1 MYPFSIIDP
10 NTLMLIA
17 IGVFMVTGLFM
28 ALAYQIRGERAYVWL
43 AAGAFA
49 FALGWSMTVAQNVI
63 GVNLVTVPLSN
74 LFLLLLPVMLICA
87 SLEFLRLQGIGF
99 ALITATPIV
108 VTLFFVLRLTMEH
121 AIIPGALTSSLNGAM
136 YLGTAW
142 IFSRYAYPRNTVAN
156 AIIGAN
162 MIIGA
167 AFILRTAVLL
177 YGTIAPHAITAEV
190 ISQLLYA
197 TLFLNLI
204 CVLAQ
209 ALCFPLLD
217 FIRTETELSRTNRRL
232 SHLADRDGLTGAYN
246 RRAFT
251 VRLEVELQYH
261 RPNRMPL
268 SVILFDID
276 HFKQINDTFGHGAGD
291 AVIQAIIE
299 IVENTCRKTDIIARF
314 GGDEFTVL
322 LPDTE
327 PRAAIGVAEAIRV
340 AIAESK
346 PGVPPQNLPTH
357 VTCSF
362 GVAGLSKQDD
372 TQNKILAAADAALYE
387 AKRGGRNRVFPP
399 RGTASHHPRNS
410 SANTAPDQSAADQP
424 KLDQPAP
431 APEALPKAA
440 SRR

>member
-17 IGVFMVTGLFM
+17 IGVFLVTGLFM
-28 ALAYQIRGERAYVWL
+28 ALAFQIRGERAYVWL

-99 ALITATPIV
+99 ALIMATPV
-108 VTLFFVLRLTMEH
+108 VITLFFVLRVTMDH

-142 IFSRYAYPRNTVAN
+142 IFNRYAYPRNTVAN
-156 AIIGAN
+156 AIIVAN
-162 MIIGA
+162 MLIGG
-167 AFILRTAVLL
+167 AFILRTCVLL

-261 RPNRMPL
+261 RPSRLPL
-268 SVILFDID
+268 SVIMFDID
-276 HFKQINDTFGHGAGD
+276 HFKQINDNYGHGAGD

-299 IVENTCRKTDIIARF
+299 IVEDTCRKTDTIARF
-314 GGDEFTVL
+314 GGDEFTLL
-322 LPDTE
+322 LPETGTE
-327 PRAAIGVAEAIRV
+327 AAIGVAESIRV
-340 AIAESK
+340 AIAETP
-346 PGVPPQNLPTH
+346 PGTPPHNLPAA

-362 GVAGLSKQDD
+362 GVAGLSKQQDS
-372 TQNKILAAADAALYE
+372 QNTILAAADMALYE
-387 AKRGGRNRVFPP
+387 AKRSGRNRVFPP
-399 RGTASHHPRNS
+399 GDANGQHIRHAAHRERDHSGLSEVQQPRAASHG
-410 SANTAPDQSAADQP
+410 
-424 KLDQPAP
+424 
-431 APEALPKAA
+431 
-440 SRR
+440 

>member
-1 MYPFSIIDP
+1 MYPFSIIDA

-17 IGVFMVTGLFM
+17 IGVFMFTGLFM

-74 LFLLLLPVMLICA
+74 LFLLMLPVMLICA

-121 AIIPGALTSSLNGAM
+121 PIIPGALTSSLNGAM

-142 IFSRYAYPRNTVAN
+142 IFNRYAYPRNTVAN

-162 MIIGA
+162 MIIGG
-167 AFILRTAVLL
+167 AFILRTCVLL
-177 YGTIAPHAITAEV
+177 YGTVAPHSITPEV

-261 RPNRMPL
+261 RPNRLPL
-268 SVILFDID
+268 SVVLFDID
-276 HFKQINDTFGHGAGD
+276 HFKQINDSYGHGAGD

-299 IVENTCRKTDIIARF
+299 IVEGTCRKTDIIARF
-314 GGDEFTVL
+314 GGDEFTLL
-322 LPDTE
+322 LPDTDTE
-327 PRAAIGVAEAIRV
+327 AAVGVAESIRI
-340 AIAESK
+340 AIAETK
-346 PGVPPQNLPTH
+346 PGAPPLNLPTS

-362 GVAGLSKQDD
+362 GVAGLSKQNDN
-372 TQNKILAAADAALYE
+372 QNKILAAADTALYE
-387 AKRGGRNRVFPP
+387 AKRGGRNRVFPS
-399 RGTASHHPRNS
+399 RGLSGHHPRHV
-410 SANTAPDQSAADQP
+410 SAEAQDETAHRGQNTSDLKVHELS
-424 KLDQPAP
+424 
-431 APEALPKAA
+431 KAA
-440 SRR
+440 SQH